1 MLVVW
6 LLLLLLVGRVAACS
20 YDFRCRGC
28 GTLLSHLDD
37 YIDEEA
43 DDSEGRV
50 FYKTVTQGIDL
61 YYDTFPEVV
70 RVFDFCVTVERARAY

>member
-1 MLVVW
+1 M
-6 LLLLLLVGRVAACS
+6 
-20 YDFRCRGC
+20 
-28 GTLLSHLDD
+28 SHLDD

-50 FYKTVTQGIDL
+50 FYKTVPQGIDL

>member
-6 LLLLLLVGRVAACS
+6 LLLLLVGRVAACS

-28 GTLLSHLDD
+28 GSLLSNSND

-43 DDSEGRV
+43 DDSEGKIFFKAV
-50 FYKTVTQGIDL
+50 SQDLKL

-70 RVFDFCVTVERARAY
+70 RVLISVL